1 MASYRTPLATLS
13 YPRLYVA
20 ERFGDD
26 DSKEPSYSVTLVFDE
41 AAQATPEFKALKK
54 AAAETAKEKW
64 GEKAKEIIQNMRYPL
79 FHDGSKEYGEGTVF
93 LRTRR
98 YERMGAP
105 QVVAANVRD
114 PQTQKKR
121 VISQDEAMQLGGL
134 FEIFPG
140 AQAYVTVN
148 PYTYDRMG
156 NKGVSFGLNN
166 VAIVV
171 QPLDERTRIAGGAS
185 AEEEFDDMDDEDLD
199 LSDLTEEQEDEVVE
213 AELVEEEPEE
223 VEPEPEPKKKP
234 AKKAAAKKKKA
245 APKKAKESE
254 PAKGG
259 EARDEAVD
267 LDDLF

>member
-13 YPRLYVA
+13 YPRLFVA
-20 ERFGDD
+20 EKFGDD

-41 AAQATPEFKALKK
+41 AAQATPEFKELKK
-54 AAAETAKEKW
+54 QAAACAKEKW
-64 GEKAKEIIQNMRYPL
+64 GDKAKEIIQNMRYPL
-79 FHDGSKEYGEGTVF
+79 FHDGSEEYGEGTVF

-105 QVVAANVRD
+105 QVVAANIRD

-121 VISQDEAMQLGGL
+121 VITQDEAMQLGGL

-140 AQAYVTVN
+140 AQAIATVN

-166 VAIVV
+166 VAVV
-171 QPLDERTRIAGGAS
+171 IQPLDERVRIAGGAS

-199 LSDLTEEQEDEVVE
+199 LSDLTTEQEDEVVE

-223 VEPEPEPKKKP
+223 VEPEPEPKKK
-234 AKKAAAKKKKA
+234 AAAKKAKK
-245 APKKAKESE
+245 SE

-259 EARDEAVD
+259 EARDEVVD